1 MASSDE
7 FFSSHPS
14 ISFYFGKSVGGLSE
28 ILIDLENIL
37 NANPPRRHVV
47 RKFQAPGVRG
57 AGVFSRTFPQTKVD
71 RRVEPTIRST
81 NMSNWVRAVMGPKL
95 NPLAKLQPAHRF
107 QVMIALSVMWSLIFC
122 GMAGITVWYP
132 AYVAAHV
139 ALLVIGTVVTTIV
152 FRSASRR

>member
-1 MASSDE
+1 MVSSEE

-14 ISFYFGKSVGGLSE
+14 ISFYFGKSVGGLFE
-28 ILIDLENIL
+28 LLITLEDILD
-37 NANPPRRHVV
+37 ANPPRWQVL
-47 RKFQAPGVRG
+47 RKVQAPWMHG
-57 AGVFSRTFPQTKVD
+57 AGVLSRTFPQTRVD

-81 NMSNWVRAVMGPKL
+81 NMSNWFRAVMDPKL

-122 GMAGITVWYP
+122 GMAGIMVWYP